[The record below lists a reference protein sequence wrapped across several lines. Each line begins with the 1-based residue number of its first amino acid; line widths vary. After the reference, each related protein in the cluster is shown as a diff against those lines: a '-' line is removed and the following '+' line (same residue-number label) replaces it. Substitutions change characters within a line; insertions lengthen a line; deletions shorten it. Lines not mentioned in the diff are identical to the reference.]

1 MDSQQIRWMIIL
13 LVIVFIGFLIYYNY
27 FNKKQNESFS
37 NMEEPNMN
45 TYRSEYPEVSPPS
58 NVSNT
63 GYGSYN
69 NDMNNSLSQGDY
81 LSGAEQTNLDY
92 SNPNVTTVENNNLN
106 VSTPSGNMNNAPK
119 ASEPLG
125 NNETYTSVST
135 YNQLQDGPTGLSN
148 NQYPNDCYPKDQ
160 LTPSELLPGDAN
172 STWAQVN
179 PAGQGS
185 LGDQNFLNAGFH
197 VGVNT
202 VGQTLRNANLQLR
215 SEPPNPQVK
224 VSPWLQSTIEPD
236 TNRKPLEIGG
246 C

>member
-1 MDSQQIRWMIIL
+1 MRTENIKLL
-13 LVIVFIGFLIYYNY
+13 LVVIGAIIIVYLIYSY
-27 FNKKQNESFS
+27 NKKTNESFIDLEGG
-37 NMEEPNMN
+37 N
-45 TYRSEYPEVSPPS
+45 YPETVPPS
-58 NVSNT
+58 QLNKT
-63 GYGSYN
+63 GYDDYSS
-69 NDMNNSLSQGDY
+69 NNSIFSGYNQDKLDSQ
-81 LSGAEQTNLDY
+81 
-92 SNPNVTTVENNNLN
+92 NPNVAKLPRSQNNLYE
-106 VSTPSGNMNNAPK
+106 PSGNIPFSSPK
-119 ASEPLG
+119 PSEPSGG
-125 NNETYTSVST
+125 NEVYTSVAN
-135 YNQLQDGPTGLSN
+135 YNANIDGPTGLSN
-148 NQYPNDCYPKDQ
+148 NQYPKDCFPKDQ
-160 LTPSELLPGDAN
+160 LSPAELLPGDAN

-236 TNRKPLEIGG
+236 TNRRPMEIGG

>member
-1 MDSQQIRWMIIL
+1 MRKEHIKM
-13 LVIVFIGFLIYYNY
+13 LVVVLCAIVIGYLIYSY
-27 FNKKQNESFS
+27 NKKSTESFADLYGG
-37 NMEEPNMN
+37 N
-45 TYRSEYPEVSPPS
+45 YPEIAPPS
-58 NVSNT
+58 DVSQT
-63 GYGSYN
+63 GYEQYAGN
-69 NDMNNSLSQGDY
+69 NPNYMSASNQ
-81 LSGAEQTNLDY
+81 EKLDY
-92 SNPNVTTVENNNLN
+92 INPNVATAMRGQNN
-106 VSTPSGNMNNAPK
+106 VSEPSGDMPCNVPK
-119 ASEPLG
+119 PAEPLG
-125 NNETYTSVST
+125 DNEVYTSVSNFNPT
-135 YNQLQDGPTGLSN
+135 EDGPTGLSN
-148 NQYPNDCYPKDQ
+148 NQYPKDCYPKDQ
-160 LTPSELLPGDAN
+160 LSPAELLPGDAN

-197 VGVNT
+197 TGVNT